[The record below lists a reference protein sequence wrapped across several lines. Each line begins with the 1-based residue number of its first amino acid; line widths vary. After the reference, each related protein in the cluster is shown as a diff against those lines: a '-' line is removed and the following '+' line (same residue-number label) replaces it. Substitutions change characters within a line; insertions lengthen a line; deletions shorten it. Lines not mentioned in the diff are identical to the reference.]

1 MGLFTLEIT
10 RTQAKGLSLPIVPKF
25 LHWVPCSGL
34 VNKTYR
40 VNLHGANYK
49 QCVAIL
55 IASNL
60 LKLTIFVLFNF
71 KRDKLYF
78 QLDVVSTVY
87 GQGAICING
96 IIRRVIRGRH
106 FSFCGWQFTT
116 GTYRHPWKGVPRA
129 FSLCSRKMSPV
140 KELLYLG
147 SQAGDL
153 RHGVSHAIG
162 HCHKRETQ
170 GNWGGVNLLSSIMRQ
185 LPENAF
191 CLLDSH

>member
-1 MGLFTLEIT
+1 M
-10 RTQAKGLSLPIVPKF
+10 
-25 LHWVPCSGL
+25 
-34 VNKTYR
+34 
-40 VNLHGANYK
+40 GANYK

-106 FSFCGWQFTT
+106 FSFCGW
-116 GTYRHPWKGVPRA
+116 
-129 FSLCSRKMSPV
+129 
-140 KELLYLG
+140 
-147 SQAGDL
+147 
-153 RHGVSHAIG
+153 
-162 HCHKRETQ
+162 
-170 GNWGGVNLLSSIMRQ
+170 
-185 LPENAF
+185 
-191 CLLDSH
+191 